1 MVLESYR
8 QEVGG
13 INISNVWHEDMCE
26 LEAMLNSYVN
36 EDVSTSESESENELA
51 TIPGQSPSE
60 LTKQIPPVFVENS
73 SDVHIG
79 PRLQYNGPVTVK
91 QYITVNGKGS
101 VKSSPGKLCNDIAR
115 TGYQSNKL
123 SSFTL
128 HEDVLNQNSRD
139 QLCSQRWPCPTNYY
153 IWGSLVTVLLVII
166 IVTLAVVLSVA
177 QYERILPNKIQFLCE
192 NEEIDV
198 YEGYKSI
205 QWYVNVT
212 ASSEPKL
219 VWYTPDCKVLEER
232 DGPSRYEV
240 YTSPDGASTKLKIY
254 DISLKDRGLYRLQAR
269 SEDEEEWAYFSLN
282 VKSKKPLEKERVVV
296 CYVAEWAHLRLGL
309 GKFTID
315 DIVPTLCTHLV
326 YAFAV
331 LNINRNSIESMLPD
345 YDLKDNN
352 GAGAYSKMT
361 SLKQTYPHLKVLLS
375 MGGWA
380 ERLEKNYSAVA
391 ESPARRKAFISS
403 VSSFLRKYEFD
414 GLDLHWQYPGQQ
426 YGGVPA
432 DKENFVHLLKELR
445 EEFDKFGWLL
455 TAPLGVIPDTIE
467 HSYDIPAISKY
478 LDYMFALCYAYH
490 GHWGTQTGP
499 NAPLYP
505 LYQDDEYTV
514 ESSINILLRKGA
526 PASKLVLGLPLY
538 GRIFKLR
545 SGEGNVGF
553 GAPTL
558 GAGKQGRYV
567 QESGLW
573 GYNEIC
579 FELDSPSSNWM
590 KRWDNVTHTPY
601 AFKDDEFISYD
612 NGRSLTEK
620 VQLAIKKKL
629 AGVVVWSLD
638 TDDFRGT
645 CTFGKSGSTGYPLMR
660 AINNALDTAISWDKV
675 PCNSNSSV

>member
-115 TGYQSNKL
+115 TGTEPPEVVITNSYQSNKL

-403 VSSFLRKYEFD
+403 VSSFLR
-414 GLDLHWQYPGQQ
+414 
-426 YGGVPA
+426 
-432 DKENFVHLLKELR
+432 
-445 EEFDKFGWLL
+445 
-455 TAPLGVIPDTIE
+455 
-467 HSYDIPAISKY
+467 S
-478 LDYMFALCYAYH
+478 
-490 GHWGTQTGP
+490 
-499 NAPLYP
+499 
-505 LYQDDEYTV
+505 
-514 ESSINILLRKGA
+514 
-526 PASKLVLGLPLY
+526 
-538 GRIFKLR
+538 
-545 SGEGNVGF
+545 
-553 GAPTL
+553 
-558 GAGKQGRYV
+558 
-567 QESGLW
+567 
-573 GYNEIC
+573 
-579 FELDSPSSNWM
+579 
-590 KRWDNVTHTPY
+590 
-601 AFKDDEFISYD
+601 
-612 NGRSLTEK
+612 
-620 VQLAIKKKL
+620 
-629 AGVVVWSLD
+629 
-638 TDDFRGT
+638 
-645 CTFGKSGSTGYPLMR
+645 
-660 AINNALDTAISWDKV
+660 
-675 PCNSNSSV
+675 